1 MPLNCI
7 WYTLFTVAAYLF
19 GALPFMIFIGHI
31 RGLDLSREPDL
42 HSALWYRVGR
52 NWGLLGFFLD
62 VFKGVLPVL
71 VSFFLG
77 WPVVVALAG
86 SLAALAGQM
95 WPVFRRF
102 YGERGNTVSL
112 GLVASLSFTYATP
125 WILIVAL
132 IPAGV
137 GFFIRTARRWK
148 TSGNSLNERMKF
160 GGSQS
165 RSLPLGV
172 IIGFASTPVTSVLF
186 SQPAGQ
192 TLGLAGMVVLLLL
205 RRLTG
210 GLRADL
216 KNSNRPGRVM
226 LNRLLYDRSEV

>member
-86 SLAALAGQM
+86 SLAALAGQ
-95 WPVFRRF
+95 
-102 YGERGNTVSL
+102 
-112 GLVASLSFTYATP
+112 VASLSFTYATP